1 MTNTATGII
10 RALNSGVKHL
20 AVRRF
25 TLKYPEEKLKFSGDG
40 YQFDPSTG
48 VGIAG
53 LKGRHMLFHDHC
65 TGCQLCSIACEGV
78 AEAIAMVKVPEEQ
91 KQNKK
96 SIMPQIDYGK
106 CVFCGLCVDA
116 CPVLRPV
123 HDQRLRALLVHEG
136 GAHIHAG
143 PAPGKAGDLAG
154 QRDPDNRQGCHPWLT
169 RSSSGSR

>member
-10 RALNSGVKHL
+10 RALNSGIKHI
-20 AVRRF
+20 ATKRF
-25 TLKYPEEKLKFSGDG
+25 TLRYPEEKLKFVGDG

-78 AEAIAMVKVPEEQ
+78 AEAIAMVKVPDQQ

-96 SIMPQIDYGK
+96 IYYAS
-106 CVFCGLCVDA
+106 
-116 CPVLRPV
+116 
-123 HDQRLRALLVHEG
+123 
-136 GAHIHAG
+136 
-143 PAPGKAGDLAG
+143 
-154 QRDPDNRQGCHPWLT
+154 N
-169 RSSSGSR
+169 